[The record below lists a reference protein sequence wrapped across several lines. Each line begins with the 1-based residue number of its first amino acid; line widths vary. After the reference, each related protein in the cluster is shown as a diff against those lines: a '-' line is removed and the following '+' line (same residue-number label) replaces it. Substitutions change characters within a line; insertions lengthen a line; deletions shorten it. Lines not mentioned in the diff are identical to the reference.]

1 MAKVLDL
8 NNIKVPV
15 LEIVFAD
22 EARTTLHVNA
32 PTEALVN
39 EMETWVSGGLETLA
53 AGDKASIEVAYDLT
67 ARLLSC
73 NREGIDLTAADLRGK
88 YSVDIWTLIP
98 ILNAYVE
105 FISEIKN
112 EKN

>member
-8 NNIKVPV
+8 NCIKTPV
-15 LEIVFAD
+15 LEIVFTD
-22 EARTTLHVNA
+22 EERTTLHVTA

-39 EMETWVSGGLETLA
+39 EMEGWGKNGLETLA
-53 AGDKASIEVAYDLT
+53 SGDRASVEVGYDIT

-73 NREGIDLTAADLRGK
+73 NREGVELTVADLRGK
-88 YSVDIWTLIP
+88 YQVDIWTLIP

>member
-1 MAKVLDL
+1 MPKVLDL

-22 EARTTLHVNA
+22 KAHTALHVNA

-39 EMETWVSGGLETLA
+39 EMENWVKDGLETLA
-53 AGDKASIEVAYDLT
+53 AGDKSSIEAAYDMT

-73 NREGIDLTAADLRGK
+73 NREGIELTSADLRGK
-88 YSVDIWTLIP
+88 YAVDIWTLIP

>member
-1 MAKVLDL
+1 MPKVLDL
-8 NNIKVPV
+8 NTLKVPV
-15 LEIVFAD
+15 LELTFTD

-39 EMETWVSGGLETLA
+39 EMENWVKDGLETLA
-53 AGDKASIEVAYDLT
+53 AGDKTSVETAYDLI

-73 NREGIDLTAADLRGK
+73 NQEGLELTAEDLRGK
-88 YSVDIWTLIP
+88 YKVDLWLLIP
-98 ILNAYVE
+98 LVKAYGE